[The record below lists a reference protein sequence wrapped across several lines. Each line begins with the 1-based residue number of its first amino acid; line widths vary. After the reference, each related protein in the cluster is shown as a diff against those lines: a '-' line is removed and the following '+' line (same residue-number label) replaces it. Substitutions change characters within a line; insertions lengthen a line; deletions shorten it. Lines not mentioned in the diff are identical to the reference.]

1 MSKVAI
7 ALVVGLILCIPIHMT
22 AAPDWSVTVV
32 DGNGLPVAGV
42 TIREININYTFV
54 SQGHEN
60 NRITDALGRA
70 HFAHV
75 REWHLL
81 GRGIAGT
88 FSSVLAG
95 IHASFGTHASVFAFG
110 KGEGSAIRDGY
121 VEDWTGSPEVYAYK
135 IVVH

>member
-1 MSKVAI
+1 
-7 ALVVGLILCIPIHMT
+7 MT